1 MCLGLSCIPFREA
14 GGNLLFQAAVGADG
28 RFEVMGGSHTVS
40 YTVKGEYIIS
50 PIYLYV
56 SGANSSS
63 FDITPTQLY
72 PEEVC
77 GAGATFFVNFHP
89 QEYGF
94 HEAQLTLQC
103 GDLPDDII
111 VQLRGLCMP
120 VEPAV
125 VSVDNLKA
133 SYSKTSPDIL
143 LALRNNNEAVTWY
156 IDNNPLADNT
166 FSPSSLSAGTHTIRF
181 KTAHITGQVRVVI
194 TE

>member
-1 MCLGLSCIPFREA
+1 MVTHG
-14 GGNLLFQAAVGADG
+14 
-28 RFEVMGGSHTVS
+28 
-40 YTVKGEYIIS
+40 
-50 PIYLYV
+50 
-56 SGANSSS
+56 
-63 FDITPTQLY
+63 
-72 PEEVC
+72 EVC
-77 GAGATFFVNFHP
+77 HA
-89 QEYGF
+89 YGF
-94 HEAQLTLQC
+94 HEALLTLQC
-103 GDLPDDII
+103 DDLPDDII